1 MAHTDY
7 DVAIIGAGV
16 VGLSAA
22 LSLSEAGKRVVV
34 IDRKGL
40 ALETSFGNAGA
51 LAFAEILPLASPRLI
66 RRAIKWFFDPLGPL
80 SVPPAYLPHIA
91 PWLIRLWRASL
102 SDRYRTGIEAQVQLM
117 SLAREEMS
125 ALLARTG
132 LASHIRSDGALELY
146 EGTQEFEASQPGA
159 RLREEHGI
167 EIRHVQGDALA
178 ELQPGLAPQFTHATF
193 IPGWQ
198 TVDDPHKLA
207 VSIGQA
213 AISRGAVFLQHEV
226 KQISAGPDGTRLML
240 DDGETLSATQT
251 VIAAGAWS
259 HHLARQ
265 IGDRIP
271 LETER
276 GYNTTLPVG
285 AFDVRRQL
293 TFSGHGFVVAPLA
306 CGLRVGGAVELG
318 GLTRAPDFRRSTIM
332 LQKAQTFLPGLKT
345 EGGTQWMGFR
355 PSLPDTL
362 PAIGRSLRQPA
373 FIYAFGHG
381 HLGLT
386 QAAATARMV
395 RDIALDQPPAIPLAP
410 YRPER
415 FHGY

>member
-1 MAHTDY
+1 MTHTDY
-7 DVAIIGAGV
+7 DVAVIGAGI
-16 VGLSAA
+16 VGLSTA
-22 LSLSEAGKRVVV
+22 LSLSEAGQRVVL

-91 PWLIRLWRASL
+91 PWLVRLWRASL
-102 SDRYRTGIEAQVQLM
+102 SDRYHAGIKAQVQLM

-125 ALLARTG
+125 ALLGRTG
-132 LASHIRSDGALELY
+132 LAAHIRSDGALELY
-146 EGTQEFEASQPGA
+146 EGAQEFEASLPGA
-159 RLREEHGI
+159 RWREQHDI

-178 ELQPGLAPQFTHATF
+178 ELQPGLAPQFTHGTF

-198 TVDDPHKLA
+198 TVDDPHQLA
-207 VSIGQA
+207 VSIGRI
-213 AISRGAVFLQHEV
+213 AIERGTVFLQRKV
-226 KQISAGPDGTRLML
+226 TQISAGPGGTRLTL
-240 DDGETLSATQT
+240 DDGEVLSATQT

-265 IGDRIP
+265 IGDHIP

-285 AFDVRRQL
+285 AFEVHRQL
-293 TFSGHGFVVAPLA
+293 TFSNHGFVIAPLA

-318 GLTRAPDFRRSTIM
+318 GLTRAPDFRRSALM
-332 LQKAQTFLPGLKT
+332 LKKAQAFLPGLKT

-362 PAIGRSLRQPA
+362 PAIGRSRRQPA

-395 RDIALDQPPAIPLAP
+395 RDITLDQPPTIPLSP

>member
-1 MAHTDY
+1 MTHTDY

-22 LSLSEAGKRVVV
+22 LYLAEAGQRVAV
-34 IDRKGL
+34 IDRKGM

-51 LAFAEILPLASPRLI
+51 LAFAEILPLASPKLI
-66 RRAIKWFFDPLGPL
+66 RRAIRWFFDPLGPL
-80 SVPPAYLPHIA
+80 SVPPAYLPRIA
-91 PWLIRLWRASL
+91 PWLVRLWRASRA
-102 SDRYRTGIEAQVQLM
+102 DRYQSGINAQVRLM
-117 SLAREEMS
+117 TLAREEMNS
-125 ALLARTG
+125 LLARTG
-132 LASHIRSDGALELY
+132 LASQVHSDGALELY
-146 EGTQEFEASQPGA
+146 EGAQEFEASLSGA
-159 RLREEHGI
+159 RWREENGI

-178 ELQPGLAPQFTHATF
+178 QLQPGLSPQFTHGTF

-207 VSIGQA
+207 VAIGQIA
-213 AISRGAVFLQHEV
+213 LDRGAAFLQREV
-226 KQISAGPDGTRLML
+226 KHISAQVGGTRITL
-240 DDGETLSATQT
+240 DDGQVVSATQT

-265 IGDRIP
+265 IGDHIP

-276 GYNTTLPVG
+276 GYNTTLPAD

-293 TFSGHGFVVAPLA
+293 TFSNHGFVIAPLA

-318 GLTRAPDFRRSTIM
+318 GLTRAPDFRRSAIM
-332 LQKAQTFLPGLKT
+332 LKKAQAFLPGLKA

-395 RDIALDQPPAIPLAP
+395 RDIALDQPPALPLGP

>member
-1 MAHTDY
+1 MTQTDY

-16 VGLSAA
+16 VGLSTA
-22 LSLSEAGKRVVV
+22 LSLTEAGKRVVV

-40 ALETSFGNAGA
+40 ALEASFGNAGA
-51 LAFAEILPLASPRLI
+51 LAFAEILPLASPGLI
-66 RRAIKWFFDPLGPL
+66 RKAIKWFFDPLGPL
-80 SVPPAYLPHIA
+80 SVPPSYLAHIA
-91 PWLIRLWRASL
+91 PWMVRLWRASRP
-102 SDRYRTGIEAQVQLM
+102 DRYGAGIVAQAQLM
-117 SLAREEMS
+117 ALAREEMS
-125 ALLARTG
+125 AMLTRTG
-132 LASHIRSDGALELY
+132 LTSKVRSDGALELY
-146 EGTQEFEASQPGA
+146 EGRQEFQASLSGA
-159 RLREEHGI
+159 RWREENGI
-167 EIRHVQGDALA
+167 ELRHVQGDTLA
-178 ELQPGLAPQFTHATF
+178 ELQPGLSPQFTHGTF

-198 TVDDPHKLA
+198 TVDDPYELA
-207 VSIGQA
+207 VSIGQNA
-213 AISRGAVFLQHEV
+213 LDRGAIFLQRDV
-226 KQISAGPDGTRLML
+226 KRISTEAGSTRLAL
-240 DDGETLSATQT
+240 DDGQTLSASQT

-259 HHLARQ
+259 HLLAHQ
-265 IGDRIP
+265 IGDHIP

-276 GYNTTLPVG
+276 GYNTTLPID

-293 TFSGHGFVVAPLA
+293 TFSNHGFVIAPLA

-318 GLTRAPDFRRSTIM
+318 GLTRTPDFRRSAIM
-332 LQKAQTFLPGLKT
+332 LQKAQTFLPGLKA

-395 RDIALDQPPAIPLAP
+395 RDIALDQPPAIPLGP

>member
-1 MAHTDY
+1 LTHTDY
-7 DVAIIGAGV
+7 SVAIIGAGI
-16 VGLSAA
+16 VGLTTA
-22 LSLSEAGKRVVV
+22 LSLAEAGQRVVV
-34 IDRKGL
+34 IDRRGQ
-40 ALETSFGNAGA
+40 ALEASFGNAGA
-51 LAFAEILPLASPRLI
+51 LGFAEIMPLASPGLI
-66 RRAIKWFFDPLGPL
+66 RKAIKWLFDPLGPL
-80 SVPPAYLPHIA
+80 SIPPGYLPQIA
-91 PWLIRLWRASL
+91 PWLLRLWRASRA
-102 SDRYRTGIEAQVQLM
+102 DRFHAAVAAQVQLM
-117 SLAREEMS
+117 ALAREEMS
-125 ALLARTG
+125 AMLLRTG
-132 LASHIRSDGALELY
+132 LAPQVHSDGALELY
-146 EGTQEFEASQPGA
+146 EGEREFQASLAGA
-159 RLREEHGI
+159 RWREQNGI

-178 ELQPGLAPQFTHATF
+178 ELQPGLAPRFTHGTF

-198 TVDDPHKLA
+198 TVDDPHEFA
-207 VSIGQA
+207 VSVGQSALDRCAVYLQREVVAIG
-213 AISRGAVFLQHEV
+213 G
-226 KQISAGPDGTRLML
+226 GPAGTRLTF
-240 DDGETLSATQT
+240 DDGQTLDAQQT

-276 GYNTTLPVG
+276 GYNTTLPAG

-293 TFSGHGFVVAPLA
+293 TFSQHGFVVTPLS
-306 CGLRVGGAVELG
+306 CGLRIGGAVEFG
-318 GLTRAPDFRRSTIM
+318 GLSRAPDFRRSATM
-332 LQKAQTFLPGLKT
+332 LRKAQAFLPGLKA
-345 EGGTQWMGFR
+345 EGGKQWMGFR

-362 PAIGRSLRQPA
+362 PAIGRSARQPA

-415 FHGY
+415 FRGH